1 LQEGVAVGQRPD
13 YYESVKRALLEATR
27 LNPKSPTAWNNLG
40 RAYSA
45 LHEYNEA
52 EQAYKRQIEI
62 NPQDLY
68 AYNNLGILYR
78 VLKREDEAIELF
90 RKQIAVTPRDRFAHD
105 NLSISLGAKNQWEQA
120 RDEAAIAVEITPE
133 DAAKW
138 ARLGKAQIKTNRIDE
153 ARQSLN
159 RALALPHDAITE
171 NNVAYFMA
179 EAGIDLE
186 RAWQLV
192 SGTMNSEARLLCEP
206 EALSKED
213 KCGAQLRRIALML
226 DTSGW
231 VLFRQGKLADA
242 EPYLLS
248 AYAVNPRAEVEIHV
262 SSLLARARH
271 LDESL
276 KYFAAA
282 RSRADFSRFDSSAL
296 RSELVKG
303 VGGETQLDSRIKQ
316 IQNTVVS
323 PASTAR
329 VIALVDGHGKVLDAQ
344 SANPSTPA
352 SLAGEAK
359 SLTLLPISWPE
370 HSIRSIRTIEFRQDG
385 AKWSLNQSY
394 VGQSSDPV
402 PLP

>member
-1 LQEGVAVGQRPD
+1 
-13 YYESVKRALLEATR
+13 
-27 LNPKSPTAWNNLG
+27 
-40 RAYSA
+40 
-45 LHEYNEA
+45 
-52 EQAYKRQIEI
+52 
-62 NPQDLY
+62 
-68 AYNNLGILYR
+68 
-78 VLKREDEAIELF
+78 
-90 RKQIAVTPRDRFAHD
+90 
-105 NLSISLGAKNQWEQA
+105 
-120 RDEAAIAVEITPE
+120 
-133 DAAKW
+133 
-138 ARLGKAQIKTNRIDE
+138 
-153 ARQSLN
+153 
-159 RALALPHDAITE
+159 
-171 NNVAYFMA
+171 MA